1 MNNLKTSLLFRF
13 NVSFLIF
20 TACTFNNS
28 LHAQAEQ
35 DSLASINAHRPVD
48 KQVPQQDYE
57 HKLIELTNK
66 YESIKQEQQ
75 IQQQRNRIRFQNY
88 LIIGISGLVLLAALL
103 FYSQYRRGRLRQ
115 ESKLTSE
122 LLKQQ
127 ELAVKAVIEAEENE
141 RQRIARDLHD
151 GIGQMMS
158 AAKMNLSALQSQMQ
172 FSTEEQKQ
180 SLEIA
185 IGLVDESCK
194 EIRTVSHIM
203 MPNALLKN
211 NLASA
216 IRDFVNKLSNK
227 NITATVYAEGLDQR
241 LDANVETVLYR
252 VVQECVQN
260 AIRHSGATRLDIS
273 LVRDKDGISGTIE
286 DNGKGFDVYVLH
298 HAGGIGLKNIISRI
312 DYLKGTVDFDSSPG
326 RGTVVSLHIPA

>member
-1 MNNLKTSLLFRF
+1 MNNFKTSLLFRF
-13 NVSFLIF
+13 NVYFLIF

-35 DSLASINAHRPVD
+35 DSLAAINAHRPVET
-48 KQVPQQDYE
+48 QVPQQDYE

-75 IQQQRNRIRFQNY
+75 IQQQRNRIRFQNF

-115 ESKLTSE
+115 ESRLTSE

-127 ELAVKAVIEAEENE
+127 ELAVRAVIEAEENE

-180 SLEIA
+180 SLEKA
-185 IGLVDESCK
+185 IGLVDDSCK

-286 DNGKGFDVYVLH
+286 DNGKGFDVSLLH